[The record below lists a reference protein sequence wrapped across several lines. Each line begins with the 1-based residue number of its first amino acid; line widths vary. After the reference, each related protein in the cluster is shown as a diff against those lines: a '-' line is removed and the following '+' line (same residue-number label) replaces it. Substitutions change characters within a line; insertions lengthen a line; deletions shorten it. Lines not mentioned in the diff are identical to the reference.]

1 MKRKILTTAIAL
13 LLYAS
18 TAMAQGGVGI
28 NQLTP
33 DPSAALDIV
42 SEDQGV
48 LLPRLTTSAIQII
61 SLPAN
66 GLLVYNIDDNSI
78 YINRGTPTTPVW
90 NNVGEDMKVGFLVYM
105 DGAMLIPGQ
114 TQTVVEFNNIQF
126 NDGGHYN
133 PNFFYYV
140 VPYDGVY
147 QFNTGVTINGL
158 PIGVDWHIEI
168 LVDGQPMASSVS
180 SPAGNNTDFIG
191 SASVTLKL
199 TAGKRVY
206 VLVEHRS
213 QGSMFLS
220 TNYTRNWFSGH
231 RLY

>member
-1 MKRKILTTAIAL
+1 MKQKIFRVAIAL

-28 NQLTP
+28 NQPVP

-42 SEDQGV
+42 SETQGV

-78 YINRGTPTTPVW
+78 YINRGTPTTPEW

-105 DGAMLIPGQ
+105 DGAMLIDGQ
-114 TQTVVEFNNIQF
+114 TQTVVEFNDIQF
-126 NDGGHYN
+126 NHGGHYN
-133 PNFFYYV
+133 STFFYYV

-158 PIGVDWHIEI
+158 PIGVDWLIEI
-168 LVDGQPMASSVS
+168 LVDGLPMASSVS
-180 SPAGNNTDFIG
+180 SPASAGADFTG
-191 SASVTLKL
+191 SASVTLNL

-206 VLVEHRS
+206 VLVEHRFP
-213 QGSMFLS
+213 GPMFLS
-220 TNYTRNWFSGH
+220 TNFTRSWFSGH